1 MDDFLKGIKNEIII
15 AIKAQIL
22 ADPIARE
29 DLSKATT
36 LFKALYESIMS
47 TSRELQTNRN
57 DRRGIGA
64 TYNRGGR
71 NTTRHGRDNKGGR
84 GHHGGQINNHA
95 NPWNLGGRAQHGRGN
110 LNQDDGYL
118 DPATLNSMT
127 PGQRRMYFIGRE
139 QV

>member
-1 MDDFLKGIKNEIII
+1 MDDFLKGIKNEKII

-22 ADPIARE
+22 ADPIAQE

-57 DRRGIGA
+57 DQQGIGA

-71 NTTRHGRDNKGGR
+71 DTIHGGRNNHRGR
-84 GHHGGQINNHA
+84 GHCGGWINNHA
-95 NPWNLGGRAQHGRGN
+95 NPWNQGGWAQYRRGN
-110 LNQDDGYL
+110 PNQDDGYL
-118 DPATLNSMT
+118 NPATLNSMT
-127 PGQRRMYFIGRE
+127 PGQRRMYFIGQE